1 VAALAI
7 DYPKFTVWV
16 LDDGKRDWLRD
27 FCAAKGARYLR
38 RPDNRHAKAGNINNA
53 LSVTHGDLFAVLD
66 ADFAPLRGF
75 LYRTVGFFR
84 DPAVGIVQ
92 TPQHFFNPDP
102 TQLNLGL
109 TRLWP
114 DDQRLF
120 FDVILP
126 SRDAWDVAW
135 CCGSCSVQR
144 RSAIEAVGGVP
155 TDSIT
160 EDLLSTLV
168 LLRRG
173 HVTRYLNER
182 LSMGLC
188 PENLDGFFKQRERWC
203 RGNLQTLF
211 LKAGPLGPGLSL
223 RQRLLFLS
231 LDWVVH
237 YSIRLLAI
245 LVPIVFLWT
254 GVGPFVI
261 PSLLELIC
269 YQFPVLLALLGV
281 MRWFAPN
288 GYMPV
293 LSSAATLFG
302 SFRIVPAGL
311 ATLIKPFGTPF
322 KVTPKGSGITFRFGD
337 PTVLVASFVLILLT
351 VSGVIKNRIYPSAV
365 GSGAVMAVAEGWA
378 LVNVVLLAVAALIGL
393 ESPRPRKEERF
404 PLDEPAEYRL
414 EGAAR
419 PCRVVDISV
428 SGALLA
434 EAGPAPV
441 GTLLELALPGMGALP
456 ARVVRVTEG
465 GLGVCF
471 EDLPG
476 PCRDALIHYIYSSGR
491 SNAVETVRVGAVLRG
506 LLGAFARR

>member
-1 VAALAI
+1 
-7 DYPKFTVWV
+7 
-16 LDDGKRDWLRD
+16 
-27 FCAAKGARYLR
+27 
-38 RPDNRHAKAGNINNA
+38 
-53 LSVTHGDLFAVLD
+53 
-66 ADFAPLRGF
+66 
-75 LYRTVGFFR
+75 
-84 DPAVGIVQ
+84 
-92 TPQHFFNPDP
+92 
-102 TQLNLGL
+102 LG
-109 TRLWP
+109 P
-114 DDQRLF
+114 DDLRLF

-126 SRDAWDVAW
+126 ARDAWGVAW

-144 RSAIEAVGGVP
+144 RSAIESVGGVP

-173 HVTRYLNER
+173 YVTRYLNER

-211 LKAGPLGPGLSL
+211 LKAGPIGPGLSL

-237 YSIRLLAI
+237 YTIRLLTI

-261 PSLLELIC
+261 PSLLELLS
-269 YQFPVLLALLGV
+269 YQLPVLLALLGV

-288 GYMPV
+288 GYLPV
-293 LSSAATLFG
+293 LSSAAALFG

-337 PTVLVASFVLILLT
+337 ATVLVSAFLLILLT
-351 VSGVIKNRIYPSAV
+351 VGGLIKNRIAPSSAV
-365 GSGAVMAVAEGWA
+365 HSDAVMIVAECWA
-378 LVNVVLLAVAALIGL
+378 LVNVVLLAVAALIAL

-404 PLDEPAEYRL
+404 PLDEPADYRL
-414 EGAAR
+414 EGAAGR
-419 PCRVVDISV
+419 CPCRVVDISV

-441 GTLLELALPGMGALP
+441 GAPLELALPGVGALP
-456 ARVVRVTEG
+456 AHVARVTAG
-465 GLGVCF
+465 GLGICF
-471 EDLPG
+471 DDLPG
-476 PCRDALIHYIYSSGR
+476 PSRDALIHYIYSSGR
-491 SNAVETVRVGAVLRG
+491 SNAVETVRAGAVLRG
-506 LLGAFARR
+506 LVRAFVKP

>member
-1 VAALAI
+1 
-7 DYPKFTVWV
+7 
-16 LDDGKRDWLRD
+16 
-27 FCAAKGARYLR
+27 
-38 RPDNRHAKAGNINNA
+38 
-53 LSVTHGDLFAVLD
+53 
-66 ADFAPLRGF
+66 
-75 LYRTVGFFR
+75 
-84 DPAVGIVQ
+84 
-92 TPQHFFNPDP
+92 
-102 TQLNLGL
+102 
-109 TRLWP
+109 
-114 DDQRLF
+114 
-120 FDVILP
+120 
-126 SRDAWDVAW
+126 
-135 CCGSCSVQR
+135 VQR
-144 RSAIEAVGGVP
+144 RSAIESVGRVP

-168 LLRRG
+168 LLRQG
-173 HVTRYLNER
+173 YVSRYLNER
-182 LSMGLC
+182 LSVGLC

-211 LKAGPLGPGLSL
+211 LKAGPLGPGLPL

-231 LDWVVH
+231 LDWVIH

-254 GVGPFVI
+254 GIGPFVI
-261 PSLLELIC
+261 PSLLGLIS
-269 YQFPVLLALLGV
+269 YQFPVLVAVLGV

-293 LSSAATLFG
+293 LSGAATLFA

-322 KVTPKGSGITFRFGD
+322 RVTPKGSGISFRFGD
-337 PTVLVASFVLILLT
+337 PTVLVASFLLILLT
-351 VSGVIKNRIYPSAV
+351 VGGVIKNRIAPAASAV
-365 GSGAVMAVAEGWA
+365 DSGAVMMVAEAWA

-414 EGAAR
+414 EGLEDPEGDGDPH

-434 EAGPAPV
+434 GLAGAGLAPV
-441 GTLLELALPGMGALP
+441 GTLLELTLPGLGALP
-456 ARVVRVTEG
+456 ARVVRVTETEG

-471 EDLPG
+471 EALPD
-476 PCRDALIHYIYSSGR
+476 PCRDALIRYIYSSGR
-491 SNAVETVRVGAVLRG
+491 NNAVETVRVGAVLRG
-506 LLGAFARR
+506 LLRAFVKR